1 MISASHKIVS
11 SNACIAAKFDI
22 GKFDL
27 RIGSTTE
34 PWGGAYSRVPN
45 SGTYQ
50 NGHLE
55 EIAEKLI
62 VEHLFYTT
70 SIATNNRTPGIFSL
84 R

>member
-1 MISASHKIVS
+1 MVSASRKIVS
-11 SNACIAAKFDI
+11 YNACIAAKFDI
-22 GKFDL
+22 GKFDM
-27 RIGSTTE
+27 RIGATTA

-45 SGTYQ
+45 SRTYR

-62 VEHLFYTT
+62 VEHLFYNI
-70 SIATNNRTPGIFSL
+70 SIATNNKTPGVFPL